1 METSNI
7 MQIACTI
14 IEKGKESVP
23 PPPSQSNHTIPFNE
37 NSTRAHSKKHRVYVF
52 RDFLLDNFQ
61 SIMSGGDTDTLI
73 LDVAGGRGD
82 LSWILYNID
91 GIDSII
97 ADPRIPTHR
106 SLVKSVNFLLNHPG
120 EL

>member
-1 METSNI
+1 

-52 RDFLLDNFQ
+52 RDFLHDNFQ
-61 SIMSGGDTDTLI
+61 SIMTRDTDSTLI

-97 ADPRIPTHR
+97 ADPRIPSHR

-120 EL
+120 KL

>member
-1 METSNI
+1 
-7 MQIACTI
+7 MQNVCTI
-14 IEKGKESVP
+14 IEKGKESIP
-23 PPPSQSNHTIPFNE
+23 LAPQSNHKIPFNE

-52 RDFLLDNFQ
+52 RDFLHDNFQ
-61 SIMSGGDTDTLI
+61 SIMTRDTDSTLI

-97 ADPRIPTHR
+97 ADPRKPSHR
-106 SLVKSVNFLLNHPG
+106 SVVKSVNFLLNHPG

>member
-1 METSNI
+1 
-7 MQIACTI
+7 MQNVCTI
-14 IEKGKESVP
+14 IEKGKESIP
-23 PPPSQSNHTIPFNE
+23 PAPQSNNTIPFNK

-52 RDFLLDNFQ
+52 RDFLHDNFQ
-61 SIMSGGDTDTLI
+61 SIMTRYTDSTSLI

-97 ADPRIPTHR
+97 ADPRIPSHR